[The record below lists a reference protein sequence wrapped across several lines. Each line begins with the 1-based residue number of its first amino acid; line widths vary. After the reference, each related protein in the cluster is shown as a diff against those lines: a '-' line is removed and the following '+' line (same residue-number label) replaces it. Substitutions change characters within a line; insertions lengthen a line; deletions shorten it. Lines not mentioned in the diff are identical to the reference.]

1 MGIKGKPSLTVNQ
14 FCHWVN
20 NDLPNK
26 TLEPRFPRKILVE
39 TARKWMYELGFEV
52 VTKKSGSL
60 LGINVTCCGILK
72 RVSETNG
79 VPGFP

>member
-26 TLEPRFPRKILVE
+26 TLEPGFPRKISVE
-39 TARKWMYELGFEV
+39 TACKWMYELGCHKEEWKFVGHECDMLWN
-52 VTKKSGSL
+52 TKK
-60 LGINVTCCGILK
+60 
-72 RVSETNG
+72 
-79 VPGFP
+79 GF